1 MAGDRKGN
9 TVVLGRPE
17 ATRAA
22 LARCLATAVAVCSV
36 RLDEGEGGDWAYWA
50 DMGHMGQK
58 PNGPD
63 PEMG

>member
-22 LARCLATAVAVCSV
+22 LAQGLAVAVAVCYV
-36 RLDEGEGGDWAYWA
+36 RLEEGE
-50 DMGHMGQK
+50 
-58 PNGPD
+58 
-63 PEMG
+63 